1 MRADRLVAAVLLLQ
15 ARGRV
20 TARELADELE
30 TSVATARRD
39 LEALSSAGIP
49 VYPQSGRGGGWSL
62 LGGARTDL
70 SGLTAPE
77 AQALFLLLGP
87 AAAIDPDARTAL
99 RKLVRALPS
108 TFRADAEAAAAAVV
122 VDRSAWGASTLGT
135 GSGRGG
141 DRAADPVHLAVL
153 QDAIVRRRAVRLR
166 YAGWDSPEADLLVEP
181 WGLVQKN
188 DVWYLLAPV
197 AAEPPGGP
205 TPGTGVSA
213 PPRSFRVER
222 MRRVE
227 PVDRLVERPVGLD
240 LSAEWERV
248 VAEVEH
254 ERAAVSAVLLVES
267 ALVGYLRSR
276 FGRHCEVLE
285 ARDDGRSRVR
295 VAAATGTMIARELA
309 GWGGFAEV
317 LEPRSVRD
325 ELAAIGAQ
333 LAALYGQA
341 PSG

>member
-1 MRADRLVAAVLLLQ
+1 
-15 ARGRV
+15 V
-20 TARELADELE
+20 TARELAHELE
-30 TSVATARRD
+30 ISLATARRD

-49 VYPQSGRGGGWSL
+49 VYPQAGRGGGWSL

-87 AAAIDPDARTAL
+87 AAAIDPDARSAL

-122 VDRSAWGASTLGT
+122 VDRTAWGATTDRGQGASGIRA
-135 GSGRGG
+135 GSRTSES
-141 DRAADPVHLAVL
+141 VHLAVL

-166 YAGWDSPEADLLVEP
+166 YAGWDAPEADLLVEP
-181 WGLVQKN
+181 WGLVQKH

-197 AAEPPGGP
+197 SAEAEAAGRA
-205 TPGTGVSA
+205 TSDARVSV

-227 PVDRLVERPVGLD
+227 PVDRPVERPSGLD
-240 LSAEWERV
+240 LTAEWERV

-254 ERAAVSAVLLVES
+254 ERAAASAVLCVES

-295 VAAATGTMIARELA
+295 VAGATGTMIARELA
-309 GWGGFAEV
+309 GWGGYAQV
-317 LEPRSVRD
+317 LEPASVRD
-325 ELAAIGAQ
+325 ELATIGAE
-333 LAALYGQA
+333 LAALYGPPPTGPGPRPA
-341 PSG
+341 

>member
-1 MRADRLVAAVLLLQ
+1 MRADRLIAAVLLLQ

-20 TARELADELE
+20 TAQELAHELE
-30 TSVATARRD
+30 VSVSTARRD

-49 VYPQSGRGGGWSL
+49 VYPQAGRGGGWSL
-62 LGGARTDL
+62 LGGSRTDL

-87 AAAIDPDARTAL
+87 AAAIDPAARSAL

-122 VDRSAWGASTLGT
+122 VDRSAWGTAASPG
-135 GSGRGG
+135 GR
-141 DRAADPVHLAVL
+141 RADPSHVAVL
-153 QDAIVRRRAVRLR
+153 QDAIVRRRAVRIR

-197 AAEPPGGP
+197 AVEE
-205 TPGTGVSA
+205 GTASA
-213 PPRSFRVER
+213 APRSFRVER
-222 MRRVE
+222 MRRAE
-227 PVDRLVERPVGLD
+227 PVERAVERPPDLD
-240 LSAEWERV
+240 LAAEWERV

-254 ERAAVSAVLLVES
+254 ERAGASAVLLVES
-267 ALVGYLRSR
+267 ALMGYLRSR

-285 ARDDGRSRVR
+285 SRDDGRSLVR
-295 VAAATGTMIARELA
+295 VAAGTGTMIARELA

-317 LEPRSVRD
+317 LEPAAVRD
-325 ELAAIGAQ
+325 ELAALGAQ
-333 LAALYGQA
+333 LAALYGRPA
-341 PSG
+341 AE